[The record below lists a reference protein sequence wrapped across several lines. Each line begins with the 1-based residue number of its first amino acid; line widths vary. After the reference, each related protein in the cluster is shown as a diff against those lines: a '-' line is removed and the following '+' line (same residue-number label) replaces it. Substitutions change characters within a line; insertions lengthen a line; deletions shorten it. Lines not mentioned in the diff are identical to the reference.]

1 MGVTEDTKSEW
12 DELVKSNKDFKPF
25 ANRGWPHYEAMELS
39 MPSKAK
45 GAYAHQGTQPPAHKS
60 RPSSSSSSS
69 SSSIPLDIPSGH
81 NVRSRNH
88 KSSSLDS
95 SNQFSASKLAK
106 ANETL
111 QLLRDTIENVG
122 DAIRVLAQP
131 PFVPLPPPPPPHA
144 PTPSASRGA
153 IAAGRFLKH
162 IEGSKE
168 RGDVWLSN
176 DEVLQMLRLFQE
188 DEKTASLY
196 IVISERANEALMRM
210 WVKDQLASL
219 TRS

>member
-1 MGVTEDTKSEW
+1 MPIRAHSLQHISPGHHHHHHHHHLQSHSTYHRVTMSDPAITNR
-12 DELVKSNKDFKPF
+12 LPF
-25 ANRGWPHYEAMELS
+25 
-39 MPSKAK
+39 
-45 GAYAHQGTQPPAHKS
+45 
-60 RPSSSSSSS
+60 
-69 SSSIPLDIPSGH
+69 
-81 NVRSRNH
+81 
-88 KSSSLDS
+88 LDS